1 MSTRT
6 KSPPLPDEAVREILT
21 AYHVSHKEMARRLG
35 RSHQTIA
42 QIRLGQVYGHRLPE
56 LPRWVSGR
64 TCEQCIHWAGACDLG
79 FPDPLEESLAFAREC
94 SSFVGATA

>member
-1 MSTRT
+1 MTRA
-6 KSPPLPDEAVREILT
+6 KSPPLHDEAVREILCS
-21 AYHVSHKEMARRLG
+21 YHVSHKEMARRLG

-64 TCEQCIHWAGACDLG
+64 TCEQCLHWAGACGLG
-79 FPDPLEESLAFAREC
+79 FPDPLEESLAFAQEC
-94 SSFVGATA
+94 ACFT

>member
-1 MSTRT
+1 MTRT
-6 KSPPLPDEAVREILT
+6 KAAPLPDEAVREILCS
-21 AYHVSHKEMARRLG
+21 YHISHKEMARRLG

-64 TCEQCIHWAGACDLG
+64 TCEQCIHWADACGLG
-79 FPDPLEESLAFAREC
+79 FPDPLEESVAFAQEC
-94 SSFVGATA
+94 SSFVGVTA